1 MNKMNE
7 ENIIKSANLIFKYRL
22 NNKEIKKIPKNLVPN
37 NIQDAYKIQNK
48 LSNELL
54 NLNNNYLIGKKIGC
68 TNQEAQ
74 KQLDITEPF
83 YGNLFSK
90 FSSTSGCELL
100 SKNFSN
106 PYIEP
111 EFSFK
116 LNQDINISN
125 APFTLNEVKKFVEHV
140 VASIE
145 IVDFRF
151 KDDLKNIGINK
162 LIANNGASEFWIK
175 GKKTIKLDNLDLNNH
190 EVKVFINSKLIEKGN
205 SSKVLENPMNSFL
218 WLINNLSKKG
228 ECLLKNYYI
237 STGTC
242 TKAIPVSSNSE
253 IKVNFGTL
261 GNIDFKYI

>member
-1 MNKMNE
+1 MNE
-7 ENIIKSANLIFKYRL
+7 ENIIKSANFIFKYRL
-22 NNKEIKKIPKNLVPN
+22 NNKEIKKMPENLIPT

-48 LSNELL
+48 LNNEYLS
-54 NLNNNYLIGKKIGC
+54 LNNNYLIGKKVGC
-68 TNQEAQ
+68 TNLEAQ
-74 KQLDITEPF
+74 KQLKITEPF

-90 FSSTSGCELL
+90 FTSTSGCKLS

-116 LNQDINISN
+116 LNQDINISK
-125 APFTLNEVKKFVEHV
+125 APFSLKEVKKFVDYV

-151 KDDLKNIGINK
+151 KDNLKNIGINK

-175 GKKTIKLDNLDLNNH
+175 GKKTIKLENINLNNH
-190 EVKVFINSKLIEKGN
+190 EVKVFINGKLIEEGN
-205 SSKVLENPMNSFL
+205 SSKVLKNPINSFL

-242 TKAIPVSSNSE
+242 TKAIPIASNSE
-253 IKVNFGTL
+253 IKASFGTL
-261 GNIDFKYI
+261 GNIDFKYF